1 MRIGVMLSMPGTR
14 NTINGLIESAQ
25 RAETAGFD
33 SAWLPNVFDFDAI
46 GALTLAG
53 HETERITLGTAIVP
67 SYPRHPTAM
76 AQQALTAQ
84 AAARGRFVLGIGL
97 SHRVVIE
104 DMLGLD
110 YSKPIPHMRDY
121 LTILGGL
128 LAGERVVYQGEQY
141 KVAAQLAV
149 PEATRPPVLVA
160 ALGPAMLKL
169 TGRLADGTITW
180 MGGVNYLRDVAV
192 PAITAA
198 AQQAGKPRPR
208 VTAMVPLCLTTDQ
221 AAARETANK
230 NLAMYG
236 TLPSYR
242 ATLDRGGAAGP
253 GDVAV
258 AGTDEEIGTQ
268 IRAYA
273 DAGVTDLVAAI
284 YDAPGAS
291 VQGAYE
297 LLAALAKE
305 GSPAVGA

>member
-14 NTINGLIESAQ
+14 NTIDGLIQAAQ
-25 RAETAGFD
+25 RAETAGFA
-33 SAWLPNVFDFDAI
+33 SVWLPNIFDFDAI
-46 GALTLAG
+46 TALALAG
-53 HETERITLGTAIVP
+53 RETERITLGTAVVP
-67 SYPRHPTAM
+67 TYPRHPTAI

-110 YSKPIPHMRDY
+110 YSRPVPHTRDY

-128 LAGERVVYQGEQY
+128 LAGERVVYHGEQY
-141 KVAAQLAV
+141 RVAAQIAV
-149 PEATRPPVLVA
+149 PEAAKPPVVVA
-160 ALGPAMLKL
+160 ALGPAMLRL
-169 TGRLADGTITW
+169 AGRLADGTITW
-180 MGGVNYLRDVAV
+180 MGGLTYLRDVAV
-192 PAITAA
+192 PTISAA
-198 AQQAGKPRPR
+198 AARAGRPRPR
-208 VTAMVPLCLTTDQ
+208 VVAMVPLCLTTDA

-258 AGTDEEIGTQ
+258 VGREEEIATQ
-268 IRAYA
+268 LRAYA
-273 DAGVTDLVAAI
+273 DAGVTDLAGAI

-305 GSPAVGA
+305 ALIGA